1 MSGTG
6 GTLLDAAGR
15 TVWTLREHLHHGQ
28 TVRLLPEGSGAGPA
42 LYFAD
47 SFDGKALFASL
58 EGEVLATVSD
68 FTRVAEPRR
77 SQFIHRLTTACDLT
91 HWGPEGSMTIV
102 QGETI
107 FAGRSDG
114 DIPAGEVPLR
124 LSLIAPSGRYLGRL
138 PMCDLAVCNGA
149 MGAMCVR
156 ACRATAHAAKT
167 GREDILVV
175 LHTSGYAALYTL
187 QTGMCRPAHD

>member
-1 MSGTG
+1 
-6 GTLLDAAGR
+6 
-15 TVWTLREHLHHGQ
+15 
-28 TVRLLPEGSGAGPA
+28 
-42 LYFAD
+42 
-47 SFDGKALFASL
+47 
-58 EGEVLATVSD
+58 
-68 FTRVAEPRR
+68 
-77 SQFIHRLTTACDLT
+77 
-91 HWGPEGSMTIV
+91 MTIV

-124 LSLIAPSGRYLGRL
+124 LSVIAPSGRYLGRL

-187 QTGMCRPAHD
+187 QTGMCRPAHN